1 MEAEVWKPIAGY
13 EGLYEVS
20 SLGQVRSLPRDY
32 HFGMI
37 ESTIL
42 MKLDT
47 VNGGYLRVTL
57 SKNGKRKR
65 HMVNRLVAQAFIPNP
80 GSKPVVNHINT
91 IRTDNRVANL
101 EWCTYKENSNH
112 ADCPKKISA
121 KVSKSV
127 VQCQKDGT
135 PIAVFPSM
143 TAAAN
148 ALEKVHVSEISKCVR
163 DFSRN
168 AGGYK
173 WRLWN
178 ERN

>member
-1 MEAEVWKPIAGY
+1 MATEIWRPIDGY

-20 SLGQVRSLPRDY
+20 SLGHVRSLPRDY
-32 HFGMI
+32 HYG
-37 ESTIL
+37 TIDSPLL

-57 SKNGKRKR
+57 SKNGERKR
-65 HMVNRLVAQAFIPNP
+65 HMVNRLVAQAFIPNL
-80 GSKPVVNHINT
+80 GNKPVVNHINT
-91 IRTDNRVANL
+91 VRTDNRVENL

-112 ADCPKKISA
+112 ADCPKKIGK

-127 VQCQKDGT
+127 MQCQKDGT

-148 ALEKVHVSEISKCVR
+148 ALEKVHISEISKCVR
-163 DFSRN
+163 DSSRN

-173 WRLWN
+173 WRLCN
-178 ERN
+178 ESN